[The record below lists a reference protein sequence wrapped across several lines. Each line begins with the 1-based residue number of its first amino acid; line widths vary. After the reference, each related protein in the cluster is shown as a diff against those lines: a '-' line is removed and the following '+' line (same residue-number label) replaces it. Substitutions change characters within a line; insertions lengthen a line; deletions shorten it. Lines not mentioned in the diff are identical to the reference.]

1 MYHLSSSPKGNTH
14 MRKHSYLLTLALLAI
29 FSASALTPVRRAA
42 AQVVT
47 QAAGLEQTPIDIR
60 DEEVTYDENLPAL
73 GFSYETKV
81 NLTVVNTGSPGEFN
95 TIRAVVP
102 DESTSELVVAD
113 GQSVHYKLKQF
124 HWHTPS
130 EHELNGQKFPLEMH
144 LVHQATDG
152 TGKLTVVGVF
162 IKAGKENKELKKLFR
177 ALPQQPQEE
186 VTAAKF
192 NLTRLLPESLESY
205 RYDGSLTTP
214 DPNGVFLEGVN
225 WVVLAEPIEMSQEQI
240 DAFKQLFPEGNS
252 REVQP
257 LNGRVVRTD
266 VEPEAN

>member
-1 MYHLSSSPKGNTH
+1 

-42 AQVVT
+42 AQVST
-47 QAAGLEQTPIDIR
+47 PAAGSEQTPIDIR
-60 DEEVTYDENLPAL
+60 GEDLTYDESLPAL

-81 NLTVVNTGSPGEFN
+81 NLKVVNTGSPGEFA
-95 TIRAVVP
+95 TVRAVVP
-102 DESTSELVVAD
+102 DGSTSELVV
-113 GQSVHYKLKQF
+113 SNLHYKLKQF

-130 EHELNGQKFPLEMH
+130 EHQLNGEKFPMEMH
-144 LVHQATDG
+144 LVHQSTDG
-152 TGKLTVVGVF
+152 AGTLTVVGVW
-162 IKAGKENKELKKLFR
+162 IRAGKENKELKKLFN
-177 ALPQQPQEE
+177 ALPAQPTEE
-186 VTAAKF
+186 VTAGKF

-214 DPNGVFLEGVN
+214 DPSGVFLEGVN
-225 WVVLAEPIEMSQEQI
+225 WIVLAEPIEMSRAQI

-257 LNGRVVRTD
+257 LNGRLIRTD
-266 VEPEAN
+266 VEPEVH

>member
-1 MYHLSSSPKGNTH
+1 

-29 FSASALTPVRRAA
+29 FSASALTPVRHAS
-42 AQVVT
+42 AQGT
-47 QAAGLEQTPIDIR
+47 TTAAGSEQTPIDIR
-60 DEEVTYDENLPAL
+60 NEDLTYDENLPAL

-81 NLTVVNTGSPGEFN
+81 NLTVVNTGSPGEFA
-95 TIRAVVP
+95 TVRAVVP
-102 DESTSELVVAD
+102 DASTSELVVAD
-113 GQSVHYKLKQF
+113 GLSVHYKLKQF

-130 EHELNGQKFPLEMH
+130 EHELNGQKFPVEMH

-152 TGKLTVVGVF
+152 TGRLTVVGVF
-162 IKAGKENKELKKLFR
+162 VKAGKENKELKKLFD
-177 ALPQQPQEE
+177 ALPAQPQQE
-186 VTAAKF
+186 VTASKF

-214 DPNGVFLEGVN
+214 DPSGVFLEGVK
-225 WVVLAEPIEMSQEQI
+225 WIVLAEPIEMSQAQI

-257 LNGRVVRTD
+257 LNGRTIRTD
-266 VEPEAN
+266 LEPEGH